1 MSEGLKLLLIIY
13 IVNALVVFGY
23 WIGCFLLKKEKKSS
37 AVIRGIVM
45 LICPVIS
52 PLFFFVAYIFFKIF
66 FSEPVDL
73 NDVIFSKERAETFIH
88 ADEERERNI
97 APLEEAIEVTSK
109 DELRELMMNVVRGDV
124 QKSLASIAGALN
136 SDDSETVH
144 YAASVLQDALND
156 FRSNVQKQY
165 NLIMEGDPNRFKYAE
180 VLIDYMDQVLV
191 QKVFSDME
199 QKKYVLL
206 MEEVSE
212 ILFNHDKKSLN
223 STQFEGI
230 CLRLLEIEEYPLCER
245 WCNRAAFQYPNTL
258 SSYTC
263 QLKLYFNSGRKQEFF
278 KVINELKNS
287 AVVIDSETLE
297 LIRVFQ

>member
-1 MSEGLKLLLIIY
+1 MSERLMLLLVVY
-13 IVNALVVFGY
+13 MVNALVVLGY
-23 WIGCFLLKKEKKSS
+23 WIYSFLRKIDKKSS
-37 AVIRGIVM
+37 IVIRGIVM

-52 PLFFFVAYIFFKIF
+52 PLFFFVAYIFYKIF

-165 NLIMEGDPNRFKYAE
+165 NLIMEGDPNRFQYAE

-191 QKVFSDME
+191 QKVFSNME

-206 MEEVSE
+206 MEEVAE
-212 ILFNHDKKSLN
+212 ILFNHDKKRLN

-245 WCNRAAFQYPNTL
+245 WCNRAAFQFPNTL